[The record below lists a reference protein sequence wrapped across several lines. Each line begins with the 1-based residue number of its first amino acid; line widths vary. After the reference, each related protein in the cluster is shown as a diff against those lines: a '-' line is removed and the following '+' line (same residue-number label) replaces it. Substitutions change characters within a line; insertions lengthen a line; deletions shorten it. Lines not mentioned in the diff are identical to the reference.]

1 MCGRFSLK
9 TTPDTLE
16 RIFGHS
22 APPGYHPRYN
32 VAPSQEVL
40 AIVAEDGAE
49 RPAMLRWG
57 LVPFWA
63 KDPGIGNKLVNAR
76 AESIAEKPAFRAA
89 FRKRR
94 CLILADGFYEWQQ
107 RRDGKH
113 PMWVHLPDGAPFAL
127 AGLWE
132 RWDRGEHP
140 LETCTI
146 LTTDANPFMRT
157 IHTRMPIILD
167 AAAGKAWLDA
177 AASETELHDLLA
189 ASAEVE
195 LEAHEVSRLVN
206 NPANDR
212 PECIEPME
220 SDHGLALLTAPD
232 PEPVP

>member
-16 RIFGHS
+16 RIFGHP
-22 APPGYHPRYN
+22 APPGYQPRYN

-40 AIVAEDGAE
+40 AIVAEEGAE
-49 RPAMLRWG
+49 RAAMLRWG
-57 LVPFWA
+57 LIPFWA

-76 AESIAEKPAFRAA
+76 AESLGEKPAFRNA

-107 RRDGKH
+107 RHDGKH
-113 PMWVHLPDGAPFAL
+113 PMWVHLPNGEPFAL

-140 LETCTI
+140 VETCTI
-146 LTTDANPFMRT
+146 VTTDANPFMRT
-157 IHTRMPIILD
+157 IHTRMPIILG

-177 AASETELHDLLA
+177 QASEEALHDLLT

-195 LEAHEVSRLVN
+195 LEAHEVSRMVN

-212 PECIEPME
+212 PECIEAME
-220 SDHGLALLTAPD
+220 SEESLVPLTVPA

>member
-9 TTPDTLE
+9 TTPDALE
-16 RIFGHS
+16 RIFGHP
-22 APPGYHPRYN
+22 APAGYHPRYN

-40 AIVAEDGAE
+40 AIVAEEGVE

-57 LVPFWA
+57 LIPFWA
-63 KDPGIGNKLVNAR
+63 KDAAIGNKLVNAR
-76 AESIAEKPAFRAA
+76 AESIAEKPAFRNA

-107 RRDGKH
+107 RSDGKH
-113 PMWVHLPDGAPFAL
+113 PMWVHRPNGEPFAL

-140 LETCTI
+140 VETCTI

-167 AAAGKAWLDA
+167 AGAGRAWLDA
-177 AASETELHDLLA
+177 AASEGALHDLLTT
-189 ASAEVE
+189 SGEVE

-220 SDHGLALLTAPD
+220 SEESLVPLT
-232 PEPVP
+232 EPAQEAVP